1 MIQKIVLLTILAVF
15 AYQDWKTQKIS
26 VYMLL
31 ASGIMG
37 LFCHLCS
44 RQLAMGE
51 LLLGAAVGIG
61 MLGIGFLTRE
71 KIGYGDG
78 ALVAVCG
85 IFLGFTEN
93 LEVLCIALIL
103 LELTALFLVVVRKK
117 GRRYR
122 IPFCPFLLAGYLV
135 ILL

>member
-1 MIQKIVLLTILAVF
+1 M
-15 AYQDWKTQKIS
+15 S
-26 VYMLL
+26 
-31 ASGIMG
+31 
-37 LFCHLCS
+37 
-44 RQLAMGE
+44 E
-51 LLLGAAVGIG
+51 LLLGAAVGFA

-78 ALVAVCG
+78 AIVAVSG

-93 LEVLCIALIL
+93 LEMLCIALIL
-103 LELTALFLVVVRKK
+103 LELMALFLIVVRKK